1 MYAVLS
7 AFALFCFIP
16 FWIVFINSFADESI
30 LQTAG
35 YQLLPGKFS
44 LDAYEFLLSGKQV
57 FHSYGITILVT
68 IAGTTLGVL
77 VTAAYAYTLSHRKVK
92 YRNILSFLTF
102 LTMLFGAGL
111 VGFYMLIANWLH
123 LKDSI
128 WALILPY
135 LLNPFYAF
143 ILISFYRT
151 LPYELNEAATVD
163 GANDLYIFFRMIWP
177 ISLPAIA
184 TVSLFYALQYWNDWY
199 LSLLFIDNY
208 KMLPLQMMIRQ
219 LMSNLNVMAYVSGS
233 QTQYNVVVPTYGMQ
247 LAIVCV
253 TIGPIVFVYP
263 FIQRF
268 FIKGLT
274 LGSVKG

>member
-1 MYAVLS
+1 MYAVLI

-16 FWIVFINSFADESI
+16 FWIVFINSFADESL

-35 YQLLPGKFS
+35 YQLLPDKFS
-44 LDAYEFLLSGKQV
+44 LQAYEFLLSGKQV
-57 FHSYGITILVT
+57 FRSYGITIMVT
-68 IAGTTLGVL
+68 AVGTAMGVL
-77 VTAAYAYTLSHRKVK
+77 VTAAYAYTLSHRRVK

-143 ILISFYRT
+143 ILVSYYRT

-233 QTQYNVVVPTYGMQ
+233 QTQYNAVVPTYGMQ

>member
-1 MYAVLS
+1 MRERLFLVLMYAVLI

-16 FWIVFINSFADESI
+16 FWIVFINSFADESL

-35 YQLLPGKFS
+35 YQLLPDKFS
-44 LDAYEFLLSGKQV
+44 LQAYEFLLSGKQV
-57 FHSYGITILVT
+57 FRSYGITIMVT
-68 IAGTTLGVL
+68 AVGTAMGVL
-77 VTAAYAYTLSHRKVK
+77 VTAAYAYTLSHRRVK

-163 GANDLYIFFRMIWP
+163 GANDFSIFFRIIWP

-184 TVSLFYALQYWNDWY
+184 TVSLFYALQ
-199 LSLLFIDNY
+199 
-208 KMLPLQMMIRQ
+208 
-219 LMSNLNVMAYVSGS
+219 
-233 QTQYNVVVPTYGMQ
+233 
-247 LAIVCV
+247 
-253 TIGPIVFVYP
+253 
-263 FIQRF
+263 
-268 FIKGLT
+268 
-274 LGSVKG
+274 